1 MKQYL
6 VRMKISGYYEKVV
19 DADSVE
25 EAKENAWDSG
35 DFGDAHNIDG
45 DFISCEELPND

>member
-25 EAKENAWDSG
+25 DAWDSG